1 MSHDKIET
9 SKKDN
14 AYLKE
19 MHEKIYTYCDT
30 NSLIE
35 EANKAALI
43 DMDEE
48 YKEILEMGPP
58 NISD

>member
-1 MSHDKIET
+1 
-9 SKKDN
+9 
-14 AYLKE
+14 
-19 MHEKIYTYCDT
+19 MHEQIYTYCDT

-58 NISD
+58 NITASHSN

>member
-1 MSHDKIET
+1 
-9 SKKDN
+9 
-14 AYLKE
+14 

-58 NISD
+58 NIPESNQSFFDQE